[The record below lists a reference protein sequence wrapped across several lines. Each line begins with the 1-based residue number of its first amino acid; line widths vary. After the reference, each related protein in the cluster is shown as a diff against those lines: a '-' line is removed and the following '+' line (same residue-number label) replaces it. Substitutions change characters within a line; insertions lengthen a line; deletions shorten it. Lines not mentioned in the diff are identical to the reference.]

1 MALLR
6 RRARWWPV
14 LACLVPALSRPL
26 AAQDAQTT
34 LERQVKAAYLL
45 NFTRY
50 VEWPATAFSDSAAP
64 VNVCL
69 VGADEAMPD
78 AVRRTIEGRRSRGRP
93 VRLLRPDAPARTA
106 ACHVVFLPAET
117 PLMDS
122 WLASMRTTP
131 VLTVGEGADFIR
143 QGGMVSFVILDQ
155 TVRFLIDAAAAR
167 TAGLRISSR
176 LLALALPL
184 GNAGVP
190 R

>member
-6 RRARWWPV
+6 RRASWWPV
-14 LACLVPALSRPL
+14 LACLVPALSHPL
-26 AAQDAQTT
+26 AAQDAET

-50 VEWPATAFSDSAAP
+50 VEWPATAFADSAAP
-64 VNVCL
+64 VNLCL
-69 VGADEAMPD
+69 VEGNEAMTD

-93 VRLLRPDAPARTA
+93 VRLLRPDAPAQTA
-106 ACHVVFLPAET
+106 ACHIVFLPAET

-122 WLASMRTTP
+122 WLASMRTTSA
-131 VLTVGEGADFIR
+131 LTVGEGAEFIR
-143 QGGMVSFVILDQ
+143 QGGMVSFVIRDQ
-155 TVRFLIDAAAAR
+155 TVRFLIDEAAAR

-176 LLALALPL
+176 LLALAVPL
-184 GNAGVP
+184 GNVGVP